1 MLNDR
6 YTDIQGFCVKNIPAY
21 FNEYIGR
28 DSILVF
34 WRGSMFVIGDRIVY
48 PMHGAGV
55 IEAVEER
62 RILGETRRYYILN
75 IAFGDMKIMIPCD
88 SSELIGVRE
97 VITADQIMDVM
108 EVLSMDST
116 EMSDNWNRRYRENM
130 AKLKTGEPGHVAEVV
145 RNLMRID
152 RVKKLSTGEKKMLA
166 NAKQILISELILAVN
181 EEAAELESRIENAVC
196 GPRAAAMGFA

>member
-1 MLNDR
+1 
-6 YTDIQGFCVKNIPAY
+6 
-21 FNEYIGR
+21 
-28 DSILVF
+28 
-34 WRGSMFVIGDRIVY
+34 MFVIGDRIVY

-62 RILGETRRYYILN
+62 RILGTTRQYYILN

-88 SSELIGVRE
+88 SSEVIGVRE
-97 VITADQIMDVM
+97 VITADEIMDVM
-108 EVLSMDST
+108 EVLANDST

-130 AKLKTGEPGHVAEVV
+130 AKLKTGNTRHVAEVV

-181 EEAAELESRIENAVC
+181 LGAAELESRIDKAVC
-196 GPRAAAMGFA
+196 G